1 MSICLSYLLSTCSQS
16 LHGRVP
22 LWMLKQQHS
31 PKSGFALISKIV
43 GQSWTESNAARIIRT
58 SHFTIALHLTRPPL
72 NCRSSLAGSPGD
84 ADNVDWIASLND
96 AGFSQISRFDVRL
109 TCWNSEKNYSKI
121 FANFQFKPW
130 GCLGSTDVI
139 RTTWTAGFSLTAR
152 SLNFNAVLE
161 VLVLCRSLEVSCSQK
176 VTKSYRSLR
185 MNVHLK
191 GMFFWMRCA
200 SDVLARRN
208 CGAAFRVCEF
218 LEASCKANRIIT
230 LNVNKSK
237 I

>member
-1 MSICLSYLLSTCSQS
+1 MSCPSVCPTCSPVASRPSATLNAKTTALSEIWFRSNLEHSRTELNRVERSSNHSNIS
-16 LHGRVP
+16 LHHR
-22 LWMLKQQHS
+22 S
-31 PKSGFALISKIV
+31 
-43 GQSWTESNAARIIRT
+43 T
-58 SHFTIALHLTRPPL
+58 SH
-72 NCRSSLAGSPGD
+72 SSSAQLQVIHWRSPGD

-139 RTTWTAGFSLTAR
+139 RATWTAGFSLTAR

-191 GMFFWMRCA
+191 RMFFWMRCA